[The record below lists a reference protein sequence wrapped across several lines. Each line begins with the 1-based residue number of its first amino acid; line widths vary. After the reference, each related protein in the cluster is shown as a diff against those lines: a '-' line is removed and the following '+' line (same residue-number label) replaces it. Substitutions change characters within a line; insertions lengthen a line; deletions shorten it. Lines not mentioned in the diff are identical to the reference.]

1 MADAVSSFVGL
12 MSAGLLAS
20 HSQAVVPYANI
31 WIQLL
36 DVMAKRKSEEPL
48 RHCSFCV
55 VGHVTVTCPCDCGPG
70 VV

>member
-1 MADAVSSFVGL
+1 MADAISSFVGL

-31 WIQLL
+31 CFQLL

-48 RHCSFCV
+48 GPLLFLRGRS
-55 VGHVTVTCPCDCGPG
+55 CDCDLPL
-70 VV
+70 